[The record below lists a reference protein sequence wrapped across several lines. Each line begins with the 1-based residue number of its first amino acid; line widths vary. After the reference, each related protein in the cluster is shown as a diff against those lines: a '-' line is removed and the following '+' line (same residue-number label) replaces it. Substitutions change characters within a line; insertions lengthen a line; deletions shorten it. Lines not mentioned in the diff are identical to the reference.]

1 MIQITEN
8 LSIDESDIQLEFVH
22 SSGPGGQNI
31 NKVATAVQMRFN
43 THSASLPDQVR
54 ARLQEQAANRIND
67 RGELI
72 IKAGRYRSQEKN
84 RQDAFQRLRA
94 IIKEAEE
101 EPKKR
106 IKTQPSQSAQERRL
120 EVKQRRSQTKKERLE
135 SKDPDY

>member
-8 LSIDESDIQLEFVH
+8 LSIDESDIQLEFVR

-31 NKVATAVQMRFN
+31 NKVATTVQLRFD
-43 THSASLPDQVR
+43 THSVSLPDEVR
-54 ARLQEQAANRIND
+54 ARLQKQSVNRINE

-72 IKAGRYRSQEKN
+72 IQAGRYRSQEKN

-94 IIKEAEE
+94 IIKDAEE
-101 EPKKR
+101 EPRKR
-106 IKTQPSQSAQERRL
+106 IKTQPSKSAQKRRL
-120 EVKQRRSQTKKERLE
+120 EVKQRRSQTKKERQE